1 MRFYKVHGLGNDFIL
16 FDARTRRLD
25 WHRLAPRLCDRHF
38 GIGADGLLLLENG
51 EKAPFRMRIINAD
64 GSEAEMCG
72 NGIRCF
78 AKYLAD
84 HSYIPADQ
92 DELEVETLA
101 GIQRLRLLRRG
112 GVVEAVR
119 VAMGRPRFDPAEI
132 PVDLP
137 GPGPIIDYPLTV
149 DGQRLTLT
157 FVSMGNPHAVAF
169 IDEPVESFPLDRVG
183 PKVEHHPLFPK
194 RTNFEVVNRLAPDRY
209 RVRVWERGV
218 GLTLACGTGAC
229 AVAAAARLKGLA
241 PERVRVEL
249 PGGSLEIEW
258 DGQGEVFMT
267 GPAAEV
273 FVGEW
278 FED

>member
-16 FDARTRRLD
+16 FDARARRLD

-38 GIGADGLLLLENG
+38 GIGADGLLLLEDG

-84 HSYIPADQ
+84 HSYIPADR

-101 GIQRLRLLRRG
+101 GIQRLRLVRRG

-119 VAMGRPRFDPAEI
+119 VAMGRPRFDPAEV

-137 GPGPIIDYPLTV
+137 GPGPIIDYPVIV
-149 DGQRLTLT
+149 DGHRLALT
-157 FVSMGNPHAVAF
+157 FVSMGNPHAIAF
-169 IDEPVESFPLDRVG
+169 LDDPVEAFPLEQVG
-183 PKVEHHPLFPK
+183 PKVENHPLFPK
-194 RTNFEVVNRLAPDRY
+194 RTNFEVVNRLSPDHY

-229 AVAAAARLKGLA
+229 AVAVAARLKRLA
-241 PERVRVEL
+241 PEKVRVEL
-249 PGGSLEIEW
+249 PGGTLEIEW
-258 DGQGEVFMT
+258 DGQGEVLMT

>member
-16 FDARTRRLD
+16 FDARSRRLD

-38 GIGADGLLLLENG
+38 GIGADGLLLLETG
-51 EKAPFRMRIINAD
+51 EEAPFRMRIINAD

-92 DELEVETLA
+92 DELEIETLA
-101 GIQRLRLLRRG
+101 GIQRVRLIRRG

-119 VAMGRPRFDPAEI
+119 VAMGRPRLDPAEI

-137 GPGPIIDYPLTV
+137 GPGPIIDYPMTV
-149 DGQRLTLT
+149 GSHRLALT

-169 IDEPVESFPLDRVG
+169 IGDPVEAFPLEQVG
-183 PKVEHHPLFPK
+183 PKVEHHALFPK
-194 RTNFEVVNRLAPDRY
+194 RMNFEVVNRLAPDCY

-229 AVAAAARLKGLA
+229 AVAVAARLKRLA
-241 PERVRVEL
+241 PEKVRVEL
-249 PGGSLEIEW
+249 PGGALDIEW
-258 DGQGEVFMT
+258 DGQGEVYMT